1 MGRLHLIVAVTLLLR
16 ALPAFGDSLSYEVGA
31 GFYFSSG
38 TTANLLRYRHETSTL
53 FGFSS
58 YYEASYASWN
68 GPDHADALALA
79 RGIRLTGSGDE
90 NLNFTFGLSHIS
102 RTTANLGQP
111 FEFYTRLGF
120 EKSIGKALFSVGLIH
135 YSDGK
140 FIFGWSGPNNSENF
154 ATFSIGLLF

>member
-1 MGRLHLIVAVTLLLR
+1 MRTLYLFVALALSLP
-16 ALPAFGDSLSYEVGA
+16 ALPASGESLSYEFGA
-31 GFYFSSG
+31 GFYFSG
-38 TTANLLRYRHETSTL
+38 DTTVNLLRYRHETNPL
-53 FGFSS
+53 FGYSS
-58 YYEASYASWN
+58 FYEACYASWN
-68 GPDHADALALA
+68 GPDHADALAIA
-79 RGIRLTGSGDE
+79 RGIRWGRTDDE

-111 FEFYTRLGF
+111 FEFYLRLGY
-120 EKSIGKALFSVGLIH
+120 EKSIGKALCSIGWIH

>member
-1 MGRLHLIVAVTLLLR
+1 MRKLRLFIALALLVP
-16 ALPAFGDSLSYEVGA
+16 ALPASGESLFYEFGA

-38 TTANLLRYRHETSTL
+38 TTVNLLRYRHETNPL

-68 GPDHADALALA
+68 GPNHADALAIA
-79 RGIRLTGSGDE
+79 RGIRWKRTEDE
-90 NLNFTFGLSHIS
+90 NVNVALGLGHIS
-102 RTTANLGQP
+102 RTTENLGQP
-111 FEFYTRLGF
+111 FEFYIRLGYD
-120 EKSIGKALFSVGLIH
+120 KSVGKALFSLGWIH

-154 ATFSIGLLF
+154 ATFSVGLSF